1 MSLLAFSPQNE
12 FDHCLERER
21 VERAAAQD
29 SADPAVKDLH
39 ILMAERY
46 ADQAWS
52 ISEQYDLPY
61 APSGLWR

>member
-1 MSLLAFSPQNE
+1 MSLQAFSPQTE
-12 FDHCLERER
+12 LQHCLDREQT
-21 VERAAAQD
+21 ERAAARETL
-29 SADPAVKDLH
+29 DPAVKDRH

-52 ISEQYDLPY
+52 IAEHYDLPY